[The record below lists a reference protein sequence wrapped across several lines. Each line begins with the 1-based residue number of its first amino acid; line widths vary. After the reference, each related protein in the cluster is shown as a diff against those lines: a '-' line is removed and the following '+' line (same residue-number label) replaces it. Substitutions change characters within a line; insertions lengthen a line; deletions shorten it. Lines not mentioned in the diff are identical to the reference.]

1 MESTGTSMVI
11 EEALIRDLGDP
22 AFKANPYPTYDVLR
36 REPGWR
42 SPAGYRVFARYNDVH
57 EILRQPTVFGQIT
70 RPQPSFHVMDPPDH
84 TRLRGLVS
92 RAFTPRSISARD
104 EMITEVA
111 TDLLLELK
119 DAGRMEFVSEYAGPF
134 PGRVIA
140 RILGVPYE
148 NGDRW
153 NDWLNAVRASR
164 GVVRYLAF
172 DPEEVEEKAVTARNE
187 GRKTADHLRRVMEER
202 RSSLGDDIISRLIT
216 AHDGDDALTEDEV
229 LFTLVLLLAAGLH
242 TTTSQF
248 GTILFA
254 LLRRPHLIQEIRSDP
269 TLITNAVEEGLRFD
283 GALQAEHRL
292 VQEDATLAGVD
303 LRAGERLMIVVGAA
317 NRDPE
322 IFEDP
327 DAFDIHRENA
337 KSHLTFGFGIHRCLG
352 AELARAE
359 LRTGLRTVLL
369 GLPDL
374 HLVGDAAYHPYDRF
388 RGLKSL
394 TVEWNPA
401 G

>member
-70 RPQPSFHVMDPPDH
+70 RPEPSFHVMDPPDH

-164 GVVRYLAF
+164 GVVRYLVF
-172 DPEEVEEKAVTARNE
+172 DPEEVEEKAVTARSE

-216 AHDGDDALTEDEV
+216 ARDGDDALTEDEV
-229 LFTLVLLLAAGLH
+229 LFTLVLSAGGR
-242 TTTSQF
+242 TSHDDLPVRNHPVCPVEAPSPDT
-248 GTILFA
+248 GDPIGSDPDHERRRGGIA
-254 LLRRPHLIQEIRSDP
+254 LRRSSS
-269 TLITNAVEEGLRFD
+269 G
-283 GALQAEHRL
+283 GAP
-292 VQEDATLAGVD
+292 AGQ
-303 LRAGERLMIVVGAA
+303 RR
-317 NRDPE
+317 RDPCRGGPE
-322 IFEDP
+322 GGRTAHDRGRRGQSRP
-327 DAFDIHRENA
+327 GDIR
-337 KSHLTFGFGIHRCLG
+337 R
-352 AELARAE
+352 
-359 LRTGLRTVLL
+359 
-369 GLPDL
+369 P
-374 HLVGDAAYHPYDRF
+374 
-388 RGLKSL
+388 
-394 TVEWNPA
+394 
-401 G
+401 